1 MIRQWFAKLR
11 RALARLALG
20 RELYEEIQHREAMMS
35 ILRESALVYA
45 HDRPRGL
52 RLFVAATYG
61 EKDPLILAL
70 RQHALGELS
79 KTLEVVGTDPAMM
92 N

>member
-1 MIRQWFAKLR
+1 MIRRWLAKLR
-11 RALARLALG
+11 RWIARLALG
-20 RELYEEIQHREAMMS
+20 KELYEEIERREAMMS
-35 ILRESALVYA
+35 IIRESALVYA

-61 EKDPLILAL
+61 ETDPLILAL

-79 KTLEVVGTDPAMM
+79 KTFEIVGTDPTMM